1 MTDTQKTDKQA
12 AALKTRRLAFEPA
25 VTLGEAESL
34 VAILESANVSSK
46 VSGLDVSYDL
56 ARTDLEEI
64 ENVLKAAGV
73 RPESGPMARLRRAWL
88 HYAEESEISNLDA
101 PRKNAAC
108 CNRPPVK

>member
-1 MTDTQKTDKQA
+1 MNDPKKADKQA
-12 AALKTRRLAFEPA
+12 AALKTRRLVLEQAL
-25 VTLGEAESL
+25 TLGEAESL

-46 VSGLDVSYDL
+46 VSGIEVSYDL
-56 ARTDLEEI
+56 AKTDLVEI
-64 ENVLKAAGV
+64 ENLLQTASVKL
-73 RPESGPMARLRRAWL
+73 ESGTMARLHRAWL